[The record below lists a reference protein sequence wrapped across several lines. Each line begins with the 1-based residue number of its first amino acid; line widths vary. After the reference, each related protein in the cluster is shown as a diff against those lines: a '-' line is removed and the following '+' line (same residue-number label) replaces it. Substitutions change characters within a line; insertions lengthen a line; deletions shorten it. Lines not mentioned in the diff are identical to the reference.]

1 MRNPIQVVRRSINVK
16 FAACVTVALLGV
28 LAWADDVDDLIKRQM
43 EALRIP
49 GMSVLITQDDK
60 LIKRAAYGKA
70 DLELDVP
77 MTVDHVM
84 ETGSI
89 GKTFTA
95 IVIFQLIEEGKLS
108 LTDTLGKRLKDC
120 PEPWKD
126 LTLQMLLSHTSG
138 LPDYAVVPGLG
149 LIEKWEKADWFK
161 KMPTLP
167 FDFKPG
173 SQFAYSNS
181 NFWLLGFVAEEAGG
195 KPIMDLVRER
205 ILDKLDMKHSYIA
218 DEMQVIPN
226 RAKGYLRNGPVLLN
240 GPGIA
245 PGYGDG
251 SLINS
256 CEDLAALEKGLR
268 EGKLLKPETVA
279 QMQTV
284 HRLPSGRRG
293 GYGYGW
299 FVRDV
304 NKVKLVSH
312 GGNTAG
318 YFASLFR
325 VPAKNLTIVLE
336 GNIHDVGGDGIAQ
349 KIAELYVPELRYVKL
364 PETADPDPK
373 ATAQRLEI
381 VKSLAARAPKEDL
394 LDPEMVARLKTGRGQ
409 IAMGGFARFKD
420 LSKLSF
426 ISAETDDPDT
436 VVKYRGEL
444 AGKTYLFVFT
454 VTKSGKIYSV
464 GNREE

>member
-1 MRNPIQVVRRSINVK
+1 MK
-16 FAACVTVALLGV
+16 LAACLAAASLSV
-28 LAWADDVDDLIKRQM
+28 LAWADDVDDLIRKEM
-43 EALRIP
+43 ETRRIP

-60 LIKRAAYGKA
+60 VIKRSAYGKA

-77 MTVDHVM
+77 MTTDHVM
-84 ETGSI
+84 ESGSI

-95 IVIFQLIEEGKLS
+95 TVIFQLIEEGKLA

-120 PEPWKD
+120 PEPWKN

-149 LIEKWEKADWFK
+149 LIEEWDKDDWFK

-167 FDFKPG
+167 FDFAPG
-173 SQFAYSNS
+173 TQFAYSNS
-181 NFWLLGFVAEEAGG
+181 NYWLLGFVAEEAGG
-195 KPIMDLVRER
+195 KPIMDLVKER
-205 ILDKLDMKHSYIA
+205 ITDKIGLKRTYIA
-218 DEMQVIPN
+218 DEYAIIPN
-226 RAKGYLRNGPVLLN
+226 RAKGYLRNGPTLLN
-240 GPGIA
+240 GPAIA

-256 CEDLAALEKGLR
+256 CEDLAAFEKAMR
-268 EGKLLKPETVA
+268 DGKLLRPESVA
-279 QMQTV
+279 LMQTAY
-284 HRLPSGRRG
+284 RLPSGRKG
-293 GYGYGW
+293 GYGFGW

-304 NKVKLVSH
+304 NKMKVVSH

-336 GNIHDVGGDGIAQ
+336 GNIHDVGGDGVAQ

-364 PETADPDPK
+364 PETKDPDPA
-373 ATAQRLEI
+373 ATAQRLEVI
-381 VKSLAARAPKEDL
+381 KSLAARTPNEQL
-394 LDPEMVARLKTGRGQ
+394 LDPEMTARLKTGRGQ
-409 IAMGGFARFKD
+409 MAMGSFARFKD

-426 ISAETDDPDT
+426 ISSEVDGPDT

-454 VTKSGKIYSV
+454 VTKAGKVYSV
-464 GNREE
+464 GQREE

>member
-1 MRNPIQVVRRSINVK
+1 MK
-16 FAACVTVALLGV
+16 FAVCMTAAFLAALS
-28 LAWADDVDDLIKRQM
+28 WADDVDDLIRKEMDAR
-43 EALRIP
+43 RIP
-49 GMSVLITQDDK
+49 GMSVLITKDDK

-77 MTVDHVM
+77 MTVHHVM
-84 ETGSI
+84 ESGSI

-95 IVIFQLIEEGKLS
+95 TVIFQLIEEGKLNLS
-108 LTDTLGKRLKDC
+108 DTLGKRLKDC

-126 LTLQMLLSHTSG
+126 LTLQMLLSHSSG
-138 LPDYAVVPGLG
+138 LPDYAGVPGLG

-167 FDFKPG
+167 FDFAPG
-173 SQFAYSNS
+173 TQFAYSNS
-181 NFWLLGFVAEEAGG
+181 NYWLLGFVAEEAGG
-195 KPIMDLVRER
+195 KPILELVQAR
-205 ILDKLDMKHSYIA
+205 IFDKLGLKHSYVA
-218 DEMQVIPN
+218 DELAIIPH
-226 RAKGYLRNGPVLLN
+226 RAKGYLRNGPTLLN
-240 GPGIA
+240 GPSIA

-279 QMQTV
+279 QMQTA
-284 HRLPSGRRG
+284 HRLPNGRKT

-299 FVRDV
+299 FVREV
-304 NKVKLVSH
+304 NKIKLVSH

-325 VPAKNLTIVLE
+325 VPTKGLTIVVE
-336 GNIHDVGGDGIAQ
+336 GNIHDVGGDGVAQ

-364 PETADPDPK
+364 PEAQDPDPK
-373 ATAQRLEI
+373 ATAQRLDVI
-381 VKSLAARAPKEDL
+381 KSLAARTPNEEL
-394 LDPEMVARLKTGRGQ
+394 IDPDMSARLKTGRGQ
-409 IAMGGFARFKD
+409 MAMGSFARFKD
-420 LSKLSF
+420 LGKL
-426 ISAETDDPDT
+426 AYLGTEADDPDT

-444 AGKTYLFVFT
+444 NGKTYLFTFT
-454 VTKSGKIYSV
+454 ITKAGKVYSV
-464 GNREE
+464 GHREE

>member
-1 MRNPIQVVRRSINVK
+1 MELRS
-16 FAACVTVALLGV
+16 
-28 LAWADDVDDLIKRQM
+28 
-43 EALRIP
+43 IP
-49 GMSVLITQDDK
+49 GMSVLVTQDDK
-60 LIKRAAYGKA
+60 LVKRTAYGKA

-77 MTVDHVM
+77 MTTEHVM
-84 ETGSI
+84 ESGSI

-95 IVIFQLIEEGKLS
+95 IVIFQLVEEGKLD
-108 LTDTLGKRLKDC
+108 LKDTLGKRLKDC

-173 SQFAYSNS
+173 TQFAYSNS
-181 NFWLLGFVAEEAGG
+181 NYWLLGFVAEEAGG
-195 KPIMDLVRER
+195 KPIMALVKER
-205 ILDKLDMKHSYIA
+205 ILDKLGLKQTYIA
-218 DEMQVIPN
+218 DEMAVIPK
-226 RAKGYLRNGPVLLN
+226 RAKGYLRAGPNLLLN

-268 EGKLLKPETVA
+268 EGKLLKPETVEK
-279 QMQTV
+279 MQSAN
-284 HRLPSGRRG
+284 RLPNNRKT

-299 FVRDV
+299 FVREI

-336 GNIHDVGGDGIAQ
+336 GNIHDVGGDAIAQ
-349 KIAELYVPELRYVKL
+349 RIAELYVPELRYVKL
-364 PETADPDPK
+364 PEAPDPDPGTTK
-373 ATAQRLEI
+373 QRLEVI
-381 VKSLAARAPKEDL
+381 RSLAARAPKDEL
-394 LDPEMVARLKTGRGQ
+394 LDPEMTARLKTGRGQ
-409 IAMGGFARFKD
+409 MAMGSFARFKD
-420 LSKLSF
+420 LAKIAFLASEP
-426 ISAETDDPDT
+426 ADPDT
-436 VVKYRGEL
+436 LVKYRGEL
-444 AGKTYLFVFT
+444 AGKTYLFTFT
-454 VTKSGKIYSV
+454 ITKAGKIYSV
-464 GNREE
+464 GQREE

>member
-1 MRNPIQVVRRSINVK
+1 MKVLVSMSL
-16 FAACVTVALLGV
+16 ALLASLG
-28 LAWADDVDDLIKRQM
+28 WADGVDDLVRKEMDARK
-43 EALRIP
+43 IP
-49 GMSVLITQDDK
+49 GMSVLITRDDK
-60 LIKRAAYGKA
+60 LVKRAAYGKA

-77 MTVDHVM
+77 MTTEHVM
-84 ETGSI
+84 ESGSI

-95 IVIFQLIEEGKLS
+95 VVIFQLIEEGKLS
-108 LTDTLGKRLKDC
+108 LTDTLGQRLKDC
-120 PEPWKD
+120 PEPWKN
-126 LTLQMLLSHTSG
+126 LTLHMLLSHTSG

-149 LIEKWEKADWFK
+149 LVEKWEKADWFK

-167 FDFKPG
+167 FDFTPG

-205 ILDKLDMKHSYIA
+205 ILDKLGLKRSFVA
-218 DEMQVIPN
+218 DEFMIIPN
-226 RAKGYLRNGPVLLN
+226 RAKGYLRNGANLLN
-240 GPGIA
+240 GPAIS

-279 QMQTV
+279 LMQTAA
-284 HRLPSGRRG
+284 RLPSGRKG

-299 FVRDV
+299 FVREV

-325 VPAKNLTIVLE
+325 VPSKNLTIVLE

-364 PETADPDPK
+364 PEAADPDPR
-373 ATAQRLEI
+373 ATAQRLEVI
-381 VKSLAARAPKEDL
+381 KSLAAMSPKEEL
-394 LDPEMVARLKTGRGQ
+394 LDAEMTARLKTGRGR
-409 IAMGGFARFKD
+409 MVMSSFARFKD
-420 LSKLSF
+420 LTKLSF
-426 ISAETDDPDT
+426 LSSEADAPDT
-436 VVKYRGEL
+436 VVRYRGEVG
-444 AGKTYLFVFT
+444 GKSYLFVFT
-454 VTKSGKIYSV
+454 ITKDGKVYSL
-464 GNREE
+464 GQREELERFFVMAGP